1 LQLLKQIF
9 DELREPLAAV
19 GLTSDSEGDDF
30 AFISELIDPPKRKLT
45 QLLDCGKLFN
55 SWSEVLRGRPVE
67 KAWLHEIVSNWRSG
81 TDVDKFDY
89 FRRDAMHLGV
99 HREFDHN
106 RYLKGIKILIDPHGI
121 PTISPPEKER
131 EGLRDNMYELRKMLH
146 RSAYQHKT
154 VKKLELHMM
163 DILKMMDDHVR
174 VTGVGGRRLK
184 MSEAALELDAVAYPK
199 LTDTFV
205 ESLLWSGEDPH
216 LEQATKEYERRIIRR
231 ELMRLVGNWDLPR
244 HGEPGGPLPLPD
256 QAAVIQGVYESY
268 LRVAPTLHSDAPV
281 RAVKVNELRCE
292 VVKLHYGMGELD
304 PISSI
309 LFHRKDDGR
318 PCYGVTMDAKPLRE
332 KIFVFWNPDVD
343 LSDTI
348 TVQRLSH
355 AFTMWASNQVDR
367 QSCPPPAT
375 PNAGGGH
382 VSVTPSTIAAAARP
396 SHSPHREQQP
406 KPRRGL
412 RIQASCPFDP

>member
-1 LQLLKQIF
+1 
-9 DELREPLAAV
+9 
-19 GLTSDSEGDDF
+19 
-30 AFISELIDPPKRKLT
+30 
-45 QLLDCGKLFN
+45 
-55 SWSEVLRGRPVE
+55 
-67 KAWLHEIVSNWRSG
+67 
-81 TDVDKFDY
+81 
-89 FRRDAMHLGV
+89 
-99 HREFDHN
+99 
-106 RYLKGIKILIDPHGI
+106 
-121 PTISPPEKER
+121 
-131 EGLRDNMYELRKMLH
+131 
-146 RSAYQHKT
+146 
-154 VKKLELHMM
+154 
-163 DILKMMDDHVR
+163 
-174 VTGVGGRRLK
+174 
-184 MSEAALELDAVAYPK
+184 
-199 LTDTFV
+199 
-205 ESLLWSGEDPH
+205 
-216 LEQATKEYERRIIRR
+216 
-231 ELMRLVGNWDLPR
+231 MRLVGNWDLPR

-382 VSVTPSTIAAAARP
+382 VSVAASTIAAAARP

-412 RIQASCPFDP
+412 RIHASCPFDP